1 MEYYLSNNDGNFSGP
16 YLLQQLHSAGIKR
29 ETMVWREGL
38 SAWYPAYLLPELNDV
53 INLIPPPLEITLNAP
68 DFQPPELPEIQ
79 QAMGTENMVVQSEGN
94 EPATKAKP
102 VAKKQSKP
110 KKTAAKPVAKE
121 AEKPVAKEAKKPVKK
136 EADTKKSGSQ
146 KESKTKYDHPVSPWF
161 NESIWLLAFVLI
173 HALIEVCSDKINITY
188 IYLDIIGAALCITG
202 VIIGAKIKALNKV
215 SYAKDSATRNQAE
228 KLARFNGFFVSATAA
243 AGFLIVL
250 YQTAHYVYVC

>member
-1 MEYYLSNNDGNFSGP
+1 
-16 YLLQQLHSAGIKR
+16 
-29 ETMVWREGL
+29 MVWREGL

-79 QAMGTENMVVQSEGN
+79 QAMGTENMVMQSEGN
-94 EPATKAKP
+94 EPPTKAKTVAKMHQKAATQKTAAKPVVKEVEKP
-102 VAKKQSKP
+102 VAKE
-110 KKTAAKPVAKE
+110 TEKPVAKE
-121 AEKPVAKEAKKPVKK
+121 AEKPVKK

-146 KESKTKYDHPVSPWF
+146 KKSKTKYDHPVSPWF

-173 HALIEVCSDKINITY
+173 HTLIEVCSDKINITY